1 MLKSRC
7 LLKSP
12 QGFTVLSFRNAP
24 ANIQSLTYLSRTYIF
39 VHLIWKRYI
48 IIRQEQK
55 NLHNNTSNAVS
66 PTKEYAN
73 IRNLLRW
80 CTLNAKKY
88 YILVR

>member
-39 VHLIWKRYI
+39 VHLIWKRYK

-55 NLHNNTSNAVS
+55 NLRDA
-66 PTKEYAN
+66 PTDNQRLAAAS
-73 IRNLLRW
+73 LRG
-80 CTLNAKKY
+80 CTTP
-88 YILVR
+88 RWTDT